1 MTRSTELDL
10 TRITAVVFDTDGVV
24 TDTARVH
31 AAAWKRVFDDF
42 LRERAA
48 PDGEPPRPFD
58 AAEDYLRHVDGRSR
72 ADGVRGFLASRGIP
86 ADPDTVRE
94 LASRK
99 DARFLAEIRTRG
111 VAAFPSTAELAR
123 ELRRRGV
130 RTAAVSASRNCA
142 EVLRAAGIGGLFD
155 TRVDGV
161 EAARLGL
168 PGKPD
173 PALFEEAARRL
184 GAAPA
189 ETAVVED
196 ALAGVEAGRRG
207 GFGFVVGVDRH
218 GRGGPLSAAGADL
231 VVADLAD
238 LRLRGPES
246 LRGDGPALPGETA

>member
-1 MTRSTELDL
+1 MAFSAEVDL

-31 AAAWKRVFDDF
+31 AAAWKRVFDAF

-48 PDGEPPRPFD
+48 RYGEPLRPFD

-72 ADGVRGFLASRGIP
+72 ADGVRAFLSSRGIHP
-86 ADPDTVRE
+86 GPETVRE
-94 LASRK
+94 LAARK
-99 DARFLAEIRTRG
+99 DARFLAEIRARG
-111 VAAFPSTAELAR
+111 VTAFPSTAELAR

-142 EVLRAAGIGGLFD
+142 EVLRAAGVDGLFD
-155 TRVDGV
+155 VRVDGV
-161 EAARLGL
+161 DTARLGL

-207 GFGFVVGVDRH
+207 GFGLVVGVDRH
-218 GRGGPLSAAGADL
+218 GRDGSPLAAGADL

-238 LRLRGPES
+238 LRL
-246 LRGDGPALPGETA
+246 LGPAAPAENRPTTRQETT